1 MKQNV
6 NINDVIN
13 FIKNNP
19 DSSDLY
25 EFRLNGIIQEQT
37 NTIVD
42 NGITKLDMSK
52 YSPLSCTF
60 SECITDVTFN
70 DKNEIFVILTD
81 FSNGRI
87 INELTD
93 ELLDQGANLTLINRD
108 GILIANYEFNKC
120 KLKSINPI
128 YLSYDINNYVVSRQQ
143 YIIVITFENIKEIIL
158 ELPQTNKK

>member
-6 NINDVIN
+6 NMNDVIN
-13 FIKNNP
+13 FINNNP
-19 DSSDLY
+19 NSSDLY
-25 EFRLNGIIQEQT
+25 ESRLNGIVQEQT

-42 NGITKLDMSK
+42 NGVTKIDISK

-60 SECITDVTFN
+60 SECISNITFN

-81 FSNGRI
+81 FSGGRV

-93 ELLDQGANLTLINRD
+93 ELLDQGANLKLINRN
-108 GILIANYEFNKC
+108 GIPIANYEFNKC

-128 YLSYDINNYVVSRQQ
+128 YLSYDINNYVISRQQ
-143 YIIVITFENIKEIIL
+143 YIIVITFENISKITI
-158 ELPQTNKK
+158 